1 MNQSQRVSRHSTK
14 SIEDSSSYKLKNLY
28 HLEFNIVFVMDG
40 VDVSHPKTK
49 SHKTNIS
56 EYLAKYQTEG
66 MKDDRKEM
74 FEERTFLELL
84 EDISCALLSK
94 HRNIAESTFKYMFG
108 TDG

>member
-1 MNQSQRVSRHSTK
+1 
-14 SIEDSSSYKLKNLY
+14 
-28 HLEFNIVFVMDG
+28 
-40 VDVSHPKTK
+40 
-49 SHKTNIS
+49 
-56 EYLAKYQTEG
+56 